1 MNTFRK
7 ATINTIVGE
16 ITETIEKLMQ
26 ESESKSV
33 KDRVLSSLT
42 PYGYEAFKLAY
53 QIIEFEYDSTK
64 GESDWKEH
72 FIKHHDFVISLLQQ
86 GDDTI
91 FNYATVTFTV
101 EHINEVFRQDTRS
114 LEEIMDKVAELY
126 IATSFELEMEDDE
139 CLCCSCD
146 VNNDEL
152 HELLHHQLSEV
163 VESLKEL
170 TKGDKGIKQFEIKL
184 DNANFEIILND

>member
-7 ATINTIVGE
+7 ATVNTILDE
-16 ITETIEKLMQ
+16 IIAEIEQGIKGN
-26 ESESKSV
+26 SV
-33 KDRVLSSLT
+33 KENLLSSLT

-53 QIIEFEYDSTK
+53 QIIEFEYDSSK

-72 FIKHHDFVISLLQQ
+72 FVKHHDFVISLLQQ

-114 LEEIMDKVAELY
+114 LEDIMDKVAELY

-139 CLCCSCD
+139 CLCGSCD
-146 VNNDEL
+146 IDNDEL

-163 VESLKEL
+163 VETLKEL
-170 TKGDKGIKQFEIKL
+170 TKGDKGVKQFEIKL